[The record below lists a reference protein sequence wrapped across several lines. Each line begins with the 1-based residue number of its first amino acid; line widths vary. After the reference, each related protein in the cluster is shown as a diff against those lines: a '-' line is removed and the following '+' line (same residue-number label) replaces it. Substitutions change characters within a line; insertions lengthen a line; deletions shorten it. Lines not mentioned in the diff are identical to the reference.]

1 MAFADLLR
9 LIALAACWGLA
20 FVFIGVAV
28 PSIGPF
34 ALVEMRA
41 IIAGMLL
48 LACLRFTGLRLD
60 LGRNWARYFVNGA
73 IGSALPFVMVAK
85 AQTVQSASYS
95 VVLVAMAP
103 LFSAFVAAVWIGER
117 FAWRKGAGLIVGLT
131 GVALLTGWNP
141 SAAATPP
148 PWAIGLTLGAAV
160 CYGVAGVYA
169 KKHAAEIAPLAAA
182 TGSQLA
188 AAVMLLPAALAS
200 LPIAMPSLTVLANVL
215 ALAVFSSACAFLLY
229 FRLIANVGPVKTVAV
244 NYLTPVF
251 GVGGG
256 VFFLNEKLTANIAL
270 GALAIFAGLTLVML
284 RASWAQ
290 APTARLP

>member
-85 AQTVQSASYS
+85 A
-95 VVLVAMAP
+95 
-103 LFSAFVAAVWIGER
+103 
-117 FAWRKGAGLIVGLT
+117 
-131 GVALLTGWNP
+131 
-141 SAAATPP
+141 
-148 PWAIGLTLGAAV
+148 
-160 CYGVAGVYA
+160 
-169 KKHAAEIAPLAAA
+169 
-182 TGSQLA
+182 
-188 AAVMLLPAALAS
+188 
-200 LPIAMPSLTVLANVL
+200 
-215 ALAVFSSACAFLLY
+215 
-229 FRLIANVGPVKTVAV
+229 
-244 NYLTPVF
+244 
-251 GVGGG
+251 
-256 VFFLNEKLTANIAL
+256 
-270 GALAIFAGLTLVML
+270 
-284 RASWAQ
+284 
-290 APTARLP
+290 